1 MINLLNPYTASRCP
15 SSLCELFKQCVR
27 EIVIG
32 FTLFLQ
38 LSQIFSKDTTILN
51 RHQRNEIIKFIKTRF
66 PIFISQIQQLM
77 QNILIIFKS
86 LQKDEKEELV
96 IYLVPEVCSCT
107 YFKYCNLHIFFQIIF
122 ALDVTTDLL
131 ADLKDSLESIC
142 KDLKKS
148 NTKFDGSEN
157 DENFESTN
165 DIMDNVNASSN
176 SIDKDLK
183 VFLHGCEVKKLHDIY
198 GKISSLLEIIQHK
211 Q

>member
-1 MINLLNPYTASRCP
+1 MVGPCKKYLRLIKLKKSKKSLNISSTTINYLYILVIVDILTEIHNCLVRMINLLNPYTASRCP

-51 RHQRNEIIKFIKTRF
+51 RYQRNEIIKFIKTRF

-96 IYLVPEVCSCT
+96 IYLVPEVR
-107 YFKYCNLHIFFQIIF
+107 
-122 ALDVTTDLL
+122 
-131 ADLKDSLESIC
+131 
-142 KDLKKS
+142 
-148 NTKFDGSEN
+148 
-157 DENFESTN
+157 
-165 DIMDNVNASSN
+165 
-176 SIDKDLK
+176 
-183 VFLHGCEVKKLHDIY
+183 
-198 GKISSLLEIIQHK
+198 
-211 Q
+211 